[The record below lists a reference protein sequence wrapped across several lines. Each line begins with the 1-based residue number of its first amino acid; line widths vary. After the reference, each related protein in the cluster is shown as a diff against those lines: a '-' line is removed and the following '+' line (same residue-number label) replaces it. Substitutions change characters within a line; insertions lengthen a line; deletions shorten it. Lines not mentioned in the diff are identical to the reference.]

1 MHVAISAHFWGQET
15 TGSGQYL
22 HRLVAMLRRH
32 HPDITITLLFQAD
45 APQKAPLPDDISHQV
60 LPTPFDNRNKQL
72 AKVWFEQ
79 VAVPQA
85 AKRLGADLLHVP
97 YFAPPLRSAIP
108 VIATVHDL
116 IPMVLPA
123 YRGSALVRSY
133 TALVARAAQQ
143 TSFTLA
149 DSEASRQDILT
160 LLKVPPERVRTVYLA
175 ADAGYRP
182 QSEAELFRVRQ
193 RYNLP
198 EQFVLYLG
206 GFDVR
211 KNVPLLLQAAA
222 QQQGVWKVVIAGKL
236 PKSDSDFFPHPKR
249 IVEELA
255 IAERVQFTGWIEEGD
270 KPALLG
276 AATLF
281 CFPSAYEGFGL
292 PILEAMACGTAT
304 VTTNVSSLPELAGEG
319 ALLVPP
325 NDVPALREALDTL
338 MANPVTRVQLAE
350 RGLVQAARFS
360 WERCAMETVSAYR
373 QSIE

>member
-45 APQKAPLPDDISHQV
+45 ASQKVPLPDDISHQV

-85 AKRLGADLLHVP
+85 AKRLGVDLLHIP

-206 GFDVR
+206 GFDIR
-211 KNVPLLLQAAA
+211 KNVPLLLQVAA
-222 QQQGVWKVVIAGKL
+222 QQQGAWKVVIAGKL
-236 PKSDSDFFPHPKR
+236 PRSDSDFFPHPKR
-249 IVEELA
+249 IVEQLG
-255 IAERVQFTGWIEEGD
+255 IAQRVQFTGWIEEGD

>member
-22 HRLVAMLRRH
+22 HRLVAMVRHH
-32 HPDITITLLFQAD
+32 HPDIAITLLFQTN
-45 APQKAPLPDDISHQV
+45 APQSASLPDDISYQV
-60 LPTPFDNRNKQL
+60 LSTPFDNHNKQL

-79 VAVPQA
+79 VAVPRA

-97 YFAPPLRSAIP
+97 YFAPPLRSSIP
-108 VIATVHDL
+108 VVATVHDL

-123 YRGSALVRSY
+123 YRGSALVRGY
-133 TALVARAAQQ
+133 TAMVARAAQQ
-143 TSFTLA
+143 TTLMLA

-175 ADAGYRP
+175 ADSDYRP
-182 QSEAELFRVRQ
+182 QNEAEISRVRH

-222 QQQGVWKVVIAGKL
+222 QQQGAWKIVIAGKL
-236 PKSDSDFFPHPKR
+236 PKTDSDFFPHPQR
-249 IVEELA
+249 IVEQLG

-304 VTTNVSSLPELAGEG
+304 VTSNISSLPELAGDG

-338 MANPVTRVQLAE
+338 MANTASRVQLAQ

-360 WERCAMETVSAYR
+360 WEQCAAETVQAYKK
-373 QSIE
+373 SKG